1 MNQVKSEPTSTNHS
15 DVNKS
20 HPSSSG
26 QSGSGV
32 PAQPAAPL
40 ADVWRQAFGAVKPPP
55 PKKPPQ
61 KQSPPVKQEGG
72 QNALAALKLNYLAIP
87 PEAKRK
93 ARPTYGGIIHFSP
106 DWVQVRGHYDFHF
119 ILMTFPGQKV
129 LQLSYLKR
137 MTKSV
142 SIGFDTAMKM
152 GS

>member
-1 MNQVKSEPTSTNHS
+1 MTTLDLFAAAALAMNQVKSELSTNNHTN

-20 HPSSSG
+20 HSSSSG
-26 QSGSGV
+26 QSVG

-93 ARPTYGGIIHFSP
+93 ARS
-106 DWVQVRGHYDFHF
+106 GH
-119 ILMTFPGQKV
+119 
-129 LQLSYLKR
+129 
-137 MTKSV
+137 
-142 SIGFDTAMKM
+142 
-152 GS
+152 